1 MQQYIHVFRWT
12 FPATKLQEID
22 WCSQVEDQ
30 GTMKRVITV
39 CYENDGLNEVCLCPE
54 EEEDLEQIYGLLDLT
69 GYTGK
74 ICNLVLSEF
83 IKRYPR
89 LRTIKITQ

>member
-1 MQQYIHVFRWT
+1 MMQYIHVSCWT

-22 WCSQVEDQ
+22 WCSQTEDQ
-30 GTMKRVITV
+30 GAIQWLVTV
-39 CYENDGLNEVCLCPE
+39 FYENDGLNEVYLYPE
-54 EEEDLEQIYGLLDLT
+54 EKEDLKQIYLLLDLT

-74 ICNLVLSEF
+74 VCNLMHDEF

-89 LRTIKITQ
+89 LKTIEITQ